1 MKDRYSIPA
10 TNNWTGRTSGSKV
23 YLHEKV
29 VLQNANKV
37 LSPKE
42 TEKTITLLGYACDEG
57 VRRNLGRPGAAKGP
71 NAIRAQLG
79 KMANHLSD
87 KISFLDMGNFNCL
100 DGDMEATQQALQKQ
114 VQTILENNTF
124 PLLLGGGHDIAYGH
138 YCGIRDHLGKK
149 QSLGIINF
157 DAHFDLRK
165 YDKGTNSGTPFNQIA
180 DDCSKQGFPF
190 QYLCLGIRKEA
201 NSMEL
206 YKTADELGV
215 KYIPQAEFSIHH
227 IEQVEQA
234 IKSFL
239 SQVDTVYVTIDMDGF
254 SSAYAPGVSAA
265 SPVGFSPE
273 IVLAS
278 LDFIIRSKKL
288 ISVDVAEMNPAYDRD
303 DQTAKLAASL
313 LHYIIHEVA
322 LL

>member
-10 TNNWTGRTSGSKV
+10 TTNWTGRTTGSMA

-29 VLQNANKV
+29 VLQNAMDA
-37 LSPKE
+37 LSPIV
-42 TEKTITLLGYACDEG
+42 TEKAFALLGYACDEG
-57 VRRNLGRPGAAKGP
+57 VRRNLGRPGAANGP

-79 KMANHLSD
+79 KLANHLSD
-87 KISFLDMGNFNCL
+87 KVSFLDMGNLDCL

-114 VQTILENNTF
+114 VQTILKNNTF

-138 YCGIRDHLGKK
+138 YCGLRDYLGKK
-149 QSLGIINF
+149 QTLGIINF

-165 YDKGTNSGTPFNQIA
+165 NEKGTNSGTPFYQIA
-180 DDCSKQGFPF
+180 KDCSKHGFPF
-190 QYLCLGIRKEA
+190 QYLCLGIRKES
-201 NSMEL
+201 NSREL

-215 KYIPQAEFSIHH
+215 KYMSQTEFSIQH
-227 IEQVEQA
+227 IEQVEKA
-234 IKSFL
+234 IKTFL
-239 SQVDTVYVTIDMDGF
+239 SKVDTVYVTIDMDGF

-265 SPVGFSPE
+265 SPIGFSPE

-278 LDFIIRSKKL
+278 LGFIIRSKKL

>member
-10 TNNWTGRTSGSKV
+10 TTNWTGRTSGSMA

-29 VLQNANKV
+29 VLQNV
-37 LSPKE
+37 MDPSSPIA
-42 TEKTITLLGYACDEG
+42 TEKAFALLGYACDEG

-79 KMANHLSD
+79 KLANHLSD
-87 KISFLDMGNFNCL
+87 KISLLDLGNFDCL

-114 VQTILENNTF
+114 VQTILKNNTF
-124 PLLLGGGHDIAYGH
+124 PLLLGGGHDMAYGH
-138 YCGIRDHLGKK
+138 YCGLKDYLGEK

-165 YDKGTNSGTPFNQIA
+165 FEKGTNSGTPFYQIA
-180 DDCSKQGFPF
+180 ADCSKHGFPF

-201 NSMEL
+201 NSREL

-215 KYIPQAEFSIHH
+215 KYMSRTEFSIQH

-234 IKSFL
+234 IKTFL
-239 SQVDTVYVTIDMDGF
+239 SKVDTVYVTIDMDGF

-265 SPVGFSPE
+265 SPMGFSPE

-278 LDFIIRSKKL
+278 LGFIIRSNKL

>member
-1 MKDRYSIPA
+1 MKDRYSKPT
-10 TNNWTGRTSGSKV
+10 TNNWTGRASNTQE
-23 YLHEKV
+23 YLHEKI
-29 VLQNANKV
+29 VLQNATEVSAPIVPGKV
-37 LSPKE
+37 FA
-42 TEKTITLLGYACDEG
+42 LLGYACDEG
-57 VRRNLGRPGAAKGP
+57 VKRNLGRPGAAQGP

-87 KISFLDMGNFNCL
+87 KVTLQDLGNFNCL
-100 DGDMEATQQALQKQ
+100 DGDMEASQQALQKL
-114 VQTILENNTF
+114 VETILKNNTF

-138 YCGIRDHLGKK
+138 YCGLRDYLGVSKTI
-149 QSLGIINF
+149 GIINF

-165 YDKGTNSGTPFNQIA
+165 NNKGNNSGTPFYQIA
-180 DDCSKQGFPF
+180 QECSRQDSPF

-201 NSMEL
+201 NSREL
-206 YKTADELGV
+206 YKTADKLGV
-215 KYIPQAEFSIHH
+215 SYLSRAEFSIKH
-227 IEQVEQA
+227 IAQVEQA
-234 IKSFL
+234 INTFL
-239 SQVDTVYVTIDMDGF
+239 SKVDTVYVTIDMDGF

-273 IVLAS
+273 IVMAS
-278 LDFIIRSKKL
+278 LGMVIQSGKL

-303 DQTAKLAASL
+303 HQTAKLAASL

>member
-1 MKDRYSIPA
+1 MKDRYSKPKA
-10 TNNWTGRTSGSKV
+10 TNWTGRTSGSMA

-29 VLQNANKV
+29 VLQNALEASSTKV
-37 LSPKE
+37 K
-42 TEKTITLLGYACDEG
+42 EKTFTLLGYACDEG

-71 NAIRAQLG
+71 DAIRSQLG
-79 KMANHLSD
+79 KLANHLSD
-87 KISFLDMGNFNCL
+87 KVSILDLGNFDCL
-100 DGDMEATQQALQKQ
+100 DGDMKATQQALQQ
-114 VQTILENNTF
+114 QLANILKKNSF

-138 YCGIRDHLGKK
+138 YCGLRDHLGKK
-149 QSLGIINF
+149 QTIGIINF

-165 YDKGTNSGTPFNQIA
+165 YEKETNSGTPFYQIA
-180 DDCSKQGFPF
+180 EDCFKQGIPF

-201 NSMEL
+201 NSSEL

-215 KYIPQAEFSIHH
+215 NYMSQAEFSIHC

-234 IKSFL
+234 IKTFL
-239 SQVDTVYVTIDMDGF
+239 SRVDSVYVTIDMDGF

-265 SPVGFSPE
+265 SPIGFSPE

-278 LDFIIRSKKL
+278 LGFIIRSKKL
-288 ISVDVAEMNPAYDRD
+288 ISVDVAEMNPAFDRD

-313 LHYIIHEVA
+313 LHYIIHEVS

>member
-1 MKDRYSIPA
+1 MKDRYSIPK
-10 TNNWTGRTSGSKV
+10 TTNWTGRASGSMA

-29 VLQNANKV
+29 VLQNATDAS
-37 LSPKE
+37 SPIATVKA
-42 TEKTITLLGYACDEG
+42 IALLGYACDEG
-57 VRRNLGRPGAAKGP
+57 VRRNLGRPGAVKGP
-71 NAIRAQLG
+71 DAIRAQLG
-79 KMANHLSD
+79 KMTNHLSD
-87 KISFLDMGNFNCL
+87 KVSILDMGNVECL
-100 DGDMEATQQALQKQ
+100 DGNMEATQQALQKQ
-114 VQTILENNTF
+114 LQAILKNNTF

-138 YCGIRDHLGKK
+138 YCGLRNYLGEK

-165 YDKGTNSGTPFNQIA
+165 YEKATNSGTPFYQIA
-180 DDCSKQGFPF
+180 EDCAKQGFPF

-201 NSMEL
+201 NSKEL
-206 YKTADELGV
+206 YRTADELEV
-215 KYIPQAEFSIHH
+215 TYLSQAEFSMQH
-227 IEQVEQA
+227 IEQVKRA
-234 IKSFL
+234 IKTFL
-239 SQVDTVYVTIDMDGF
+239 SKVDAVYVSIDLDGF

-265 SPVGFSPE
+265 SPVGFSPD

-278 LDFIIRSKKL
+278 LGLIIQSKKL
-288 ISVDVAEMNPAYDRD
+288 ISADIAEMNPAYDRD

>member
-1 MKDRYSIPA
+1 MKDRYSIPE
-10 TNNWTGRTSGSKV
+10 TTNWTGRTSKSKA

-29 VLQNANKV
+29 VLQNATDASSAKG
-37 LSPKE
+37 
-42 TEKTITLLGYACDEG
+42 TEKAIALLGYACDEG
-57 VRRNLGRPGAAKGP
+57 VRRNLGRPGAVKGP

-87 KISFLDMGNFNCL
+87 KVSFFDMGNYDCL
-100 DGDMEATQQALQKQ
+100 DGDMEATQKALQKE
-114 VQTILENNTF
+114 VQTILEHNKF

-138 YCGIRDHLGKK
+138 YCGLRDYLGEK

-165 YDKGTNSGTPFNQIA
+165 YEKSTNSGTPFYQISE
-180 DDCSKQGFPF
+180 DCSKHGFPF

-201 NSMEL
+201 NSREL
-206 YKTADELGV
+206 YNTADELGV
-215 KYIPQAEFSIHH
+215 SYISQAEFSVQH
-227 IEQVEQA
+227 IEKVKRA
-234 IKSFL
+234 IKTFL
-239 SQVDTVYVTIDMDGF
+239 SKVDAVYVTIDMDGF

-278 LDFIIRSKKL
+278 LALIIQSKKL
-288 ISVDVAEMNPAYDRD
+288 ISADIAEMNPAYDRD